1 MKNVTTGF
9 TLVET
14 MLVITV
20 SGIMLGLAMPSFRD
34 VVYNSRLTG
43 ETNRLISDI
52 NLARSEALKRNAPIV
67 LCRTSDPNAATPSC
81 GGTAN
86 IWDTGWLVFSS
97 GDGNLTYDTA
107 SDQLIRVSQSAPGY
121 LAITSNATA
130 NATLVFNPDA
140 TTSQGGNTVR
150 FALCDSRGA
159 SHGKQVEVPP
169 VGRARLADSVVSC
182 SNPS

>member
-1 MKNVTTGF
+1 MKDASTGF
-9 TLVET
+9 TLIET

-20 SGIMLGLAMPSFRD
+20 SGIMLGIAMPSFRD
-34 VVYNSRLTG
+34 VVFNSRLTG

-52 NLARSEALKRNAPIV
+52 NLARSEALKRNAPVV
-67 LCRTSDPNAATPSC
+67 LCRTGDPNAVTPAC

-86 IWDTGWLVFSS
+86 TWNTGWLVFSS

-107 SDQLIRVSQSAPGY
+107 SDQLIRVSQAAPGY
-121 LAITSNATA
+121 LAIVSNTTA
-130 NATLVFNPDA
+130 NSTLVYNPDA
-140 TTSQGGNTVR
+140 TTSQSGNTAR

-159 SHGKQVEVPP
+159 SHGKQVDVPP
-169 VGRARLADSVVSC
+169 VGRPRLAESVVSC